1 MNYGIQGKVAFIT
14 GAAGGIGS
22 ATARLLASE
31 GAAVALFDRNG
42 EGAEELAR
50 ELRETGARA
59 IAGAF
64 DVREYEPFAAAIART
79 EAEFGGV
86 DFIVNVA
93 GGGSRQTLATMSVE
107 DWHAIVDLNLTGPF
121 NSIKAGAPALRRRG
135 GGAIVTVGSLAG
147 LRMSMNNGVSYTA
160 SKAGVLGLTRHAAYE
175 LGRDNIRVNAVL
187 PGPVLTPQ
195 MKAKISAETL
205 ARVPRELPLGRWV
218 QPEEVAAPILFFCSP
233 MASACTGTHVIIDCG
248 LHVGATSSRDEYDR
262 TRDLA
267 AQGASRQ
274 PNNAT
279 DTQE

>member
-1 MNYGIQGKVAFIT
+1 MDYGIRGKVAFIT

-22 ATARLLASE
+22 ATARLFSRE
-31 GAAVALFDRNG
+31 GADVALFDRDG
-42 EGAEELAR
+42 AGAEQLAR
-50 ELRETGARA
+50 ELREQGGRA
-59 IAGAF
+59 IAGAL
-64 DVREYEPFAAAIART
+64 DVRELEPFAAAIART
-79 EAEFGGV
+79 EAELGGV

-93 GGGSRQTLATMSVE
+93 GGGSRQTLSTMDSE

-147 LRMSMNNGVSYTA
+147 LRMSMNNGMSYTA

-195 MKAKISAETL
+195 MKAKISVETL
-205 ARVPRELPLGRWV
+205 ERVPRELPLGRWV

-233 MASACTGTHVIIDCG
+233 MASACTGTHVVIDSG
-248 LHVGATSSRDEYDR
+248 LHIGATSSREEYDR
-262 TRDLA
+262 TRDLQA
-267 AQGASRQ
+267 RAG
-274 PNNAT
+274 
-279 DTQE
+279 

>member
-1 MNYGIQGKVAFIT
+1 MDYGISGKVAFIT

-22 ATARLLASE
+22 ATARLFAQA
-31 GAAVALFDRNG
+31 GAAVALFDRD
-42 EGAEELAR
+42 GAGADQLAQQ
-50 ELRETGARA
+50 LRGGGATA
-59 IAGAF
+59 IAGSF
-64 DVREYEPFAAAIART
+64 DVRELEPFAAAIART
-79 EAEFGGV
+79 EAELGGV
-86 DFIVNVA
+86 DFIVSVA
-93 GGGSRQTLATMSVE
+93 GGGSRQTLETMTAE
-107 DWHAIVDLNLTGPF
+107 DWRAIVDLNLTGPF

-160 SKAGVLGLTRHAAYE
+160 AKSGVLGLTRHAAYE
-175 LGRDNIRVNAVL
+175 LGRDGIRVNAVL

-195 MKAKISAETL
+195 MKAKISPETL

-233 MASACTGTHVIIDCG
+233 MSNACTGTHVIIDCG

-267 AQGASRQ
+267 ARA
-274 PNNAT
+274 
-279 DTQE
+279 